1 MTAMVL
7 ALNRRTFSSLHRH
20 RNYRFFFFGQVVS
33 VTGTWM
39 QRIAQAW
46 LVLSLTRSPVAV
58 GFLALAQFLP
68 FTVFG
73 LLAGVIVDRFDP
85 RRIVISTQAVQ
96 MVFSA
101 ALAAIAL
108 AGVAQPW
115 HVYVTAA
122 LLGTALVVDAP
133 GRQALTYRMVG
144 PAELPN
150 AVALNSSLFNGA
162 RIFGPGLGGLIIA
175 AAGVG
180 FCFALNA
187 VSYLAVLAGLLAM
200 RPRDFFPVEE
210 FERPTILRGIRE
222 GFSYVRQRK
231 RALVVLALV
240 TVTST
245 FCFNFNVLL
254 PVLANKT
261 LHAGPETF
269 GLLTALFGAGALLGA
284 LASAA
289 FGRASMKALV
299 LGTGGFA
306 GLQLLLAPQHSV
318 AAAAAILFTI
328 GFCFTVWT
336 SSSNSTLQL
345 EAPDHMRGRVVGLY
359 YYAFNGAALL
369 GGLMAGWLASKGGTS
384 LSFAVAGTIGVAMS
398 LLAAS
403 TFSERPFY
411 KRITRLGPG
420 SDESR
425 PH

>member
-1 MTAMVL
+1 
-7 ALNRRTFSSLHRH
+7 
-20 RNYRFFFFGQVVS
+20 
-33 VTGTWM
+33 
-39 QRIAQAW
+39 
-46 LVLSLTRSPVAV
+46 
-58 GFLALAQFLP
+58 
-68 FTVFG
+68 
-73 LLAGVIVDRFDP
+73 
-85 RRIVISTQAVQ
+85 
-96 MVFSA
+96 
-101 ALAAIAL
+101 
-108 AGVAQPW
+108 
-115 HVYVTAA
+115 
-122 LLGTALVVDAP
+122 
-133 GRQALTYRMVG
+133 
-144 PAELPN
+144 
-150 AVALNSSLFNGA
+150 
-162 RIFGPGLGGLIIA
+162 
-175 AAGVG
+175 
-180 FCFALNA
+180 
-187 VSYLAVLAGLLAM
+187 
-200 RPRDFFPVEE
+200 
-210 FERPTILRGIRE
+210 
-222 GFSYVRQRK
+222 
-231 RALVVLALV
+231 
-240 TVTST
+240 
-245 FCFNFNVLL
+245 
-254 PVLANKT
+254 
-261 LHAGPETF
+261 
-269 GLLTALFGAGALLGA
+269 LLGA

-359 YYAFNGAALL
+359 YYAFNGAAPL